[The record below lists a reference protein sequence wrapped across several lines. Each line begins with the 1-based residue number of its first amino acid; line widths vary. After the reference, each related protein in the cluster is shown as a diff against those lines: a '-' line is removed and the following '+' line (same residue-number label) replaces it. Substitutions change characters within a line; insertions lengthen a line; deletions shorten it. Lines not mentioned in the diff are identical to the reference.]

1 MTALW
6 RAVVTDDPMAGLPAF
21 FPLPAYI
28 QVKTVTDQAAD
39 WRNRLQ
45 GGFAH
50 DVRAAHELLGPGNA
64 DATLVQVDVPATQ
77 ATWIRPGSCANRVGY
92 WHVAGSRVVYR
103 TGSAVRSF
111 GIKSLISWR
120 GTWYVVHLGA
130 VVHHSA
136 DGVVD
141 SPASGVG
148 TPGPPGGC

>member
-1 MTALW
+1 MRRAACGDRRRSGRQKGEDEEAGGAVHYLPSLRSIQLWPGQPAAL
-6 RAVVTDDPMAGLPAF
+6 A
-21 FPLPAYI
+21 
-28 QVKTVTDQAAD
+28 
-39 WRNRLQ
+39 
-45 GGFAH
+45 
-50 DVRAAHELLGPGNA
+50 RAAHELLGPGNA